1 MRHMIAGGRPGIG
14 SFVFYFYLSIWLLIR
29 LLTLLKINTHLCPH
43 MRQAGRRFM
52 SVYLGLNLENTAVA
66 VASKLRANYEIIIIP
81 LAYKENRRSDIQRKK
96 DRDTG

>member
-1 MRHMIAGGRPGIG
+1 
-14 SFVFYFYLSIWLLIR
+14 
-29 LLTLLKINTHLCPH
+29 
-43 MRQAGRRFM
+43 M